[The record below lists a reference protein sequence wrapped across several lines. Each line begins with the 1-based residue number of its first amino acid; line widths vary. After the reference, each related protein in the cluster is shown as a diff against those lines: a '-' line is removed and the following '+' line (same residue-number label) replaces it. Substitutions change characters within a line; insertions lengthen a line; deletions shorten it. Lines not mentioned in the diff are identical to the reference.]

1 MANHEPEGLNRFEWQ
16 RPLQEALLELDP
28 ETLKQKV
35 VEAET
40 AIFERL
46 QELSSDHD
54 SSEERQELLDA
65 TNTLR
70 VLKKESLKY
79 PDWKSA

>member
-1 MANHEPEGLNRFEWQ
+1 MANHEPEGLHRFEWQ
-16 RPLQEALLELDP
+16 RPLQDALLELDP
-28 ETLKQKV
+28 EILKLRV

-70 VLKKESLKY
+70 VLKKVSLKY